1 MKLQTIH
8 YSSILRWL
16 PLVIL
21 LALFTFQTVSAQEL
35 TPVPAEEVAE
45 DIVGATVQVAEST
58 ANTFENFLN
67 RLMQVP
73 RSDIVRVLLVIG
85 GVMLLAAGWRIYEFV
100 ILIAGFLIGAAIA
113 LSLVT
118 PENSGLEL
126 VAFLVGGLIGA
137 GLSFFLY
144 NVAVFIIG
152 AYLGIVITN
161 GLGVLFGLAP
171 ISPLILL
178 IGGILGGLI
187 LLGLS
192 FQFLIVLAVL
202 VGAQMLSLGL
212 GLDTTWTLLFA
223 AVGIIVQLGLMRT
236 FNYSFRRPR
245 SRAFFRR
252 PRIA

>member
-1 MKLQTIH
+1 MKH
-8 YSSILRWL
+8 HAVFHSSILRWL
-16 PLVIL
+16 PLVFV
-21 LALFTFQTVSAQEL
+21 LALFTVQTVSAQEG
-35 TPVPAEEVAE
+35 TPVPAEEVAG

-58 ANTFENFLN
+58 ASTFENFLN

-73 RSDIVRVLLVIG
+73 RSDIVRVLLVVG
-85 GVMLLAAGWRIYEFV
+85 GVVLLVVGWRIYEFV
-100 ILIAGFLIGAAIA
+100 ILIAGFMIGASIA

-118 PENSGLEL
+118 PENSSLEL
-126 VAFLVGGLIGA
+126 VAFIVGGLVGA
-137 GLSFFLY
+137 GLSYFLY
-144 NVAVFIIG
+144 HVAVFIIG

-161 GLGVLFGLAP
+161 GLGVMFGLAP

-192 FQFLIVLAVL
+192 FEFLIILAVL

-212 GLDTTWTLLFA
+212 GLSTTWTLLFA
-223 AVGIIVQLGLMRT
+223 AVGIIVQLGLVRT
-236 FNYSFRRPR
+236 FNYTFRRPR
-245 SRAFFRR
+245 SRYFFRR